1 MSPLFLLFLLS
12 GFSGLVFE
20 VLWVR
25 IAALALGATVYA
37 VSMVVATFM
46 VGLALGG
53 WLASRQADGRRLGVR
68 AYALIELGIAGSALL
83 ATWCLRQLPHWPI
96 SPALMLSLS
105 VLVLL
110 LPCTLMGA
118 TIPVLSRA
126 VFDPARP
133 SRMVGWLYGA
143 NTLGAMLGAFCTDIL
158 LVPNLGV
165 WNSSKLAACLNLTA
179 GLVGLTL
186 KGLDNP
192 PRPKAQTHS
201 KGLNRLYLGY
211 ALNGAT
217 ALALQTVWVRLLGV
231 AVQAKIWVF
240 SLILTTFL
248 GCLAIGSWVGSLLST
263 RVLKPRR
270 YVSALFVLIGLTSLG
285 GSLALVYLE
294 PQLFR
299 PPLAKLLWLLVKP
312 MGPEVGW
319 GVVLCLARSLVLFA
333 LPVFFMGLAFP
344 MVCAAALEEAD
355 GISEPIGRLYTFN
368 TLGAVVGSLVSG
380 FWFLPWL
387 GVQRSLLVL
396 CFLNLLSA
404 ALIHWRGR
412 LLAAA
417 ALLCAL
423 YATLPADWLI
433 RRFHLPTYERFY
445 GVRPEEVVEFHED
458 LYGTVA
464 VATGTDHG
472 SLLLVNG
479 TMMMGSGMGGR
490 RYARL
495 MSHLPLTLHPA
506 PKKMLVICFGLGMT
520 FGAASLHDELE
531 RLQCVELSPSVLKVG
546 HYFKAFNENV
556 LERVN
561 ARIAVTLADGR
572 NFQLRSPDRYDVIAF
587 EPPPPDQPGVVNL
600 YSYDYY
606 QLCRDH
612 LTPNGMVCQWLPIKQ
627 FSEPTA
633 RRMVKSFVEVFP
645 HSTLWEGSV
654 DDYLIIGSQ
663 QPIQVDV
670 ERMREFTRRFAP
682 QLGEIGIS
690 NVYDLL
696 AAFKNGPLG
705 LQRYCAGVKVI
716 SDDDPALEYAPSV
729 NPAVDEMRVSN
740 LSELTATVSGLTPTD
755 LSQIDERASALQ
767 SLQDYTRRGSAF
779 GDTTSTYLLEYVWAR
794 HSQRVFPNNPYVL
807 DVLSCSPEKIHNL
820 KRRLEQHSKTG
831 QGLAFNPPETREDL
845 AFELLLA
852 GDTKACKKEVLD
864 LQRQHPQRP
873 LSYFLAGLMASE
885 ASQFEQAQADY
896 QAGFQRLGD
905 PKLEQFIRNLMAD
918 KRFPQPG
925 RSRLQPAP

>member
-37 VSMVVATFM
+37 VSTVVASFM
-46 VGLALGG
+46 IGLALGG
-53 WLASRQADGRRLGVR
+53 WLASRQADGRQLGVR
-68 AYALIELGIAGSALL
+68 AYALIELGIACSALL
-83 ATWCLRQLPHWPI
+83 ATWCLRQLPHWPL
-96 SPALMLSLS
+96 SPAQMICLASLA
-105 VLVLL
+105 LL

-126 VFDPARP
+126 VFDPAKP

-143 NTLGAMLGAFCTDIL
+143 NTLGAMLGAFSTDIL

-186 KGLDNP
+186 KPGTAP
-192 PRPKAQTHS
+192 PKARSTVHS
-201 KGLNRLYLGY
+201 KGLNRLYLAY

-240 SLILTTFL
+240 SLILATFL
-248 GCLAIGSWVGSLLST
+248 GCLAIGSWVGSLIST
-263 RVLKPRR
+263 RVVQPRR
-270 YVSALFVLIGLTSLG
+270 YVSGLFMAIGLSSLA
-285 GSLALVYLE
+285 GSLAVAYLE
-294 PQLFR
+294 PYLFR
-299 PPLAKLLWLLVKP
+299 PPLAQLLWMLVKP

-319 GVVLCLARSLVLFA
+319 GVILCLARSLVLFA
-333 LPVFFMGLAFP
+333 LPVFLMGLAFP
-344 MVCAAALEEAD
+344 LVCAAALEESD

-368 TLGAVVGSLVSG
+368 TLGAVVGSLVAG
-380 FWFLPWL
+380 FALLPWL
-387 GVQRSLLVL
+387 GVQRSLVIL
-396 CFLNLLSA
+396 CFLNLVSA

-412 LLAAA
+412 LLVGA

-423 YATLPADWLI
+423 YAGLPADWLI
-433 RRFHLPTYERFY
+433 RRFHLPTYARYY

-464 VATGTDHG
+464 VAVGTDHG

-490 RYARL
+490 RYSRL
-495 MSHLPLTLHPA
+495 MAHLPLTLHPA

-531 RLQCVELSPSVLKVG
+531 SLRCVELSPSVLKVG
-546 HYFKAFNENV
+546 HYFKQFNENV
-556 LERVN
+556 LERIDQRV
-561 ARIAVTLADGR
+561 AVSLADGR
-572 NFQLRSPDRYDVIAF
+572 NFQLRSQDRYDVITF

-606 QLCRDH
+606 KLCRDH
-612 LTPNGMVCQWLPIKQ
+612 LTPNGMICQWLPIKQ

-645 HSTLWEGSV
+645 YSTLWEGSV

-663 QPIQVDV
+663 QPIHVDA
-670 ERMREFTRRFAP
+670 ERLRQFGNRFQP
-682 QLGEIGIS
+682 QLREIGIGG
-690 NVYDLL
+690 VYDLL
-696 AAFKNGPLG
+696 AAFKNGPQG
-705 LQRYCAGVKVI
+705 LALYSSGVKVI

-729 NPAVDEMRVSN
+729 YPAVDEMRASN
-740 LSELTATVSGLTPTD
+740 LSELTTTVSGLTPTD
-755 LSQIDERASALQ
+755 LAQIAERVGALQ
-767 SLQDYTRRGSAF
+767 SLQDYTRRESPA
-779 GDTTSTYLLEYVWAR
+779 GDATSTYLLEYVWAR
-794 HSQRVFPNNPYVL
+794 HSQRVFPNNPYVQ
-807 DVLSCSPEKIHNL
+807 DVLGCSQEKIISL
-820 KRRLEQHSKTG
+820 RRRMDRR
-831 QGLAFNPPETREDL
+831 PETREDL
-845 AFELLLA
+845 AFELLLS
-852 GDTKACKKEVLD
+852 GDAPACRKEIELLRREFPD
-864 LQRQHPQRP
+864 RP
-873 LSYFLAGLMASE
+873 LAYFLEGLLASEKQDAASARTAFQAGLE
-885 ASQFEQAQADY
+885 
-896 QAGFQRLGD
+896 RLRD
-905 PKLEQFIRNLMAD
+905 PKVEQFVRTLMAD
-918 KRFPQPG
+918 KRFPQLGP
-925 RSRLQPAP
+925 SRPQPAP